1 MLKTIPPL
9 LGAEL
14 LTILAEM
21 GHGDDLVLADRNFPA
36 VSTAEATVSGRCV
49 QIAGAGAPE
58 AARAILT
65 LLPLDGFVPAPVRHM
80 TATDDPTAV
89 LEVHREVQ
97 VEVDAAEGR
106 AVAMEAVERFAFY
119 AAAREAYAVV
129 QTNEDRP
136 YGCFIF
142 KKGVIFD

>member
-14 LTILAEM
+14 LLILAEM

-36 VSTAEATVSGRCV
+36 ASTAESTVSGRIV
-49 QIAGAGAPE
+49 HLSGADAPQATE
-58 AARAILT
+58 AILT
-65 LLPLDGFVPAPVRHM
+65 LLPLDGFVDAPVRRM
-80 TATDDPTAV
+80 TAEGDPETVLDVHHAV
-89 LEVHREVQ
+89 QAV
-97 VEVDAAEGR
+97 VDAAEGR
-106 AVAMEAVERFAFY
+106 PVRMEAVERFAFY

-129 QTNEDRP
+129 QTAEARP

-142 KKGVIFD
+142 RKGVVFG